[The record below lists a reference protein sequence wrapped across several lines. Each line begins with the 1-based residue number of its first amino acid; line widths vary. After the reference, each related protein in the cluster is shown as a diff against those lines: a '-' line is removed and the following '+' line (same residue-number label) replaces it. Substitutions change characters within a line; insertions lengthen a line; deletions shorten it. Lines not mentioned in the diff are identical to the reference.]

1 MSLLLVSSYKLVT
14 RDYLEEK
21 ILNRKPRNCKQYIR
35 LRTIKRELRRNRFY
49 NTNKECGWWRIF
61 EDCGN
66 IRVVPQ
72 QSS

>member
-49 NTNKECGWWRIF
+49 NTNKE
-61 EDCGN
+61 
-66 IRVVPQ
+66 
-72 QSS
+72 